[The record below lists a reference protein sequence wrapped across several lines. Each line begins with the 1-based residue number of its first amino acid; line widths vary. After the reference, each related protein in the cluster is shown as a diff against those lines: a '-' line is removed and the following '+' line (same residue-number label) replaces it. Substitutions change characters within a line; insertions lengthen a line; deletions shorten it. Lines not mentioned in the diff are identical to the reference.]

1 MNKEIH
7 TVIIGS
13 GISGLSLAHFLSKSS
28 QDLLVLESDSRVGG
42 IIHTEIKNQF
52 ICENGPNTVL
62 LNNEAILELIQDC
75 GLIEKLE
82 YPTTVADKNRFVL
95 RKGKLTMVPTSLL
108 KFICTPLLSQ
118 RAKIG
123 VLRDLF
129 VKRHVQNTTV
139 YDFVSARFGME
150 IHDQLIEPFIT
161 GIYAGNTK
169 KMSAQHSLKILWQLE
184 QKYGSIIKGFF
195 SRDKNKRGQGSF
207 QLPIGL
213 SQLTEKIADLI
224 GERIQLNCTVHKI
237 TTKSNGYEIDTGKD
251 LILCKRLISTIPAH
265 GLKRLIADQ
274 SFIQVLEKVNYSPV
288 NVFHYGLKKENIK
301 NKKQGFGVLTKPSD
315 GKNYLGVLFSS
326 RTFGHVAPEGFEL
339 YTVIVGGERQR
350 ELCDLPIEDLERIVL
365 SELEEL
371 LQHDG
376 EVIFKNHF
384 RWKKG
389 IPQYDMNHQELL
401 DSIARFQARNKDFY
415 VMGNFHGGVSVS
427 DCIKK
432 SKKMASELEYR
443 EPQNS

>member
-13 GISGLSLAHFLSKSS
+13 GISGLSFAHFLSKST
-28 QDLLVLESDSRVGG
+28 QDFLVLESDSRVGG
-42 IIHTEIKNQF
+42 IIHTERKNQF

-62 LNNEAILELIQDC
+62 LNNEAIFELIKDC
-75 GLIEKLE
+75 GLIDKLE
-82 YPTTVADKNRFVL
+82 YPMAVADKNRFVL
-95 RKGKLTMVPTSLL
+95 HKGKLTIVPTSFV
-108 KFICTPLLSQ
+108 KFICTPLFSV

-129 VKRHVQNTTV
+129 VKRHTQNTTV
-139 YDFVSARFGME
+139 YDFVSARFGVE
-150 IHDQLIEPFIT
+150 VHDQLIEPFIT
-161 GIYAGNTK
+161 GIYAGNTR
-169 KMSAQHSLKILWQLE
+169 KMSAQHSLKLLWELE

-195 SRDKNKRGQGSF
+195 RREKNKRVQGSF
-207 QLPIGL
+207 HLPIGL

-224 GERIQLNCTVHKI
+224 GEKVQLNCTVHKI
-237 TTKSNGYEIDTGKD
+237 TSKANGYEIDTGKD

-274 SFIQVLEKVNYSPV
+274 SFIKVLEKVNYSPV
-288 NVFHYGLKKENIK
+288 DVFHFGFKKENIK
-301 NKKQGFGVLTKPSD
+301 NKDQGFGVLTKPSD
-315 GKNYLGVLFSS
+315 GKKYLGVLFSS

-376 EVIFKNHF
+376 EIVLKNHF

-401 DSIARFQARNKDFY
+401 ESIVQFQERNKDFY
-415 VMGNFHGGVSVS
+415 VMGNFYGGVSVS

-432 SKKMASELEYR
+432 SKKLASKLQKR
-443 EPQNS
+443 GL